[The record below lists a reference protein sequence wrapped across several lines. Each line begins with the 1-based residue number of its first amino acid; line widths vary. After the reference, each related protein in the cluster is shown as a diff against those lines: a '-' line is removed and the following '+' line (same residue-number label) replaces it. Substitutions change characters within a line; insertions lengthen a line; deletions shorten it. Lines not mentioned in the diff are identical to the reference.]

1 MWLTGLLSAEH
12 HLNGTGHEEVY
23 RSGNPEDGGEM
34 TFDMTVDV
42 TWDDVVHLQP
52 RSENPYPLSGTV
64 TREILVEVTRD
75 GEVMG
80 GRDVTAVIT
89 FNGTQFVTLS
99 VDGQEYEIDL
109 AQREV
114 KRRWRR
120 GGGNG

>member
-1 MWLTGLLSAEH
+1 
-12 HLNGTGHEEVY
+12 
-23 RSGNPEDGGEM
+23 M

-42 TWDDVVHLQP
+42 TWDDVVHLYP
-52 RSENPYPLSGTV
+52 RSENPYPMSGTV

-75 GEVMG
+75 GEVVG

-89 FNGTQFVTLS
+89 FNGTQFVTLD

-120 GGGNG
+120 NGGSG